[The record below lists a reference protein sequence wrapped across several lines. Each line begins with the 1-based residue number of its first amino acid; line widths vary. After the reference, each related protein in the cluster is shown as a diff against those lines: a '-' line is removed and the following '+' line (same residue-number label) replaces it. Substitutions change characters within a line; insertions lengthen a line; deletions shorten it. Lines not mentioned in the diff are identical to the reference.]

1 MRFSIR
7 YPLLLQ
13 LLLLAGVQ
21 LSQAQQLLVKGQVT
35 EAATGKPVPFASIF
49 VPGTTTGTTA
59 DDAGRYTLSTVPA
72 DSIVASAMGFKPIKK
87 ALNRQAPQQ
96 TLNFALGAGGVA
108 LSEVVVRPTEN
119 PAYVI
124 MRRVQQNKPR
134 NDKQRL
140 DAFEFDSYNRTEI
153 SLNNLPK
160 QVTERK
166 VLREMIAVAD
176 SLGLERGADG
186 KPVVPIFASE
196 MLSRYYAHQRPL
208 RRREEIKRNQMR
220 GMAPREGSVVSQIMG
235 SSFQD
240 WDFYPNWQQL
250 LGKDFISPI
259 ADGWKFTYEYE
270 LQDSLYIGK
279 DFCYQLAVTPRRPQD
294 LAFTGT
300 IWITKDSY
308 ALRRLDLRVS
318 PDANLNFVEKITVW
332 QELTP
337 TAAGPWLPLR
347 TRVMVSVRPTAKS
360 TGIVARFTTVNSN
373 FEPGKYHPLE
383 FYDVPMETAPDA
395 FKGDADYFD
404 KNRPD
409 SLSVQE
415 QTTLMVLDTVRQLPA
430 VRSFLELATTVV
442 TGYYRMGKI
451 DVGPILATL
460 GYNNIEGLR
469 PRIGFR
475 TTPDF
480 SRNWMVRAYLA
491 YGLRDTRF
499 KYGLRTSRILDRRT
513 WTTIGFEHRHDI
525 DQVALLDNDYALENP
540 LFEAA
545 ASIGNINNGRP
556 LLRDLTSL
564 SFQTDLF
571 RGFTQKVTVRQQ
583 QFRPLY
589 DFAYYTEQPQ
599 VGAPTNDNFNVSELV
614 VESRYAPDEV
624 LVQSQTQ
631 NYRSAIGL
639 KRLPVFTVRYTLGLN
654 KFLGG
659 DFQYH
664 KFNLLVTQSVRLGQL
679 GRTDYTLDAGYI
691 PSTVPYPVLK
701 AHLGNQSPFYN
712 GGAYNLMRYFEFVSD
727 RYVGLRFDHHFE
739 GFLLN
744 SVPALKKLNWRLVAT
759 GNVLYGSVDQ
769 ANNAI
774 IPELD
779 PESGEPLP
787 RFQPLGRRPYAEVGY
802 GVENIFKVVRVD
814 FLHRLTY
821 RNSPG
826 ASNFGVKFSFQF
838 RL

>member
-1 MRFSIR
+1 MQFRIR
-7 YPLLLQ
+7 YLLLP
-13 LLLLAGVQ
+13 LLLLAGAR
-21 LSQAQQLLVKGQVT
+21 LGQAQQLSVQGRVT
-35 EAATGKPVPFASIF
+35 EAATGKPVPFASVF
-49 VPGTTTGTTA
+49 VPGTTAGTTA
-59 DDAGRYTLSTVPA
+59 DAEGRYALRTAPA
-72 DSIVASAMGFKPIKK
+72 DTVVASAMGFAPFKK
-87 ALNRQAPQQ
+87 ILSRQAAPQ
-96 TLNFALGAGGVA
+96 TIDFALGAGAVSLG
-108 LSEVVVRPTEN
+108 EVLVRPTEN

-124 MRRVQQNKPR
+124 MRRVQQHKPL

-140 DAFEFDSYNRTEI
+140 DAFEFDSYNRTDI
-153 SLNNLPK
+153 SLNNLPA
-160 QVTERK
+160 QVTRRK
-166 VLREMIAVAD
+166 VLRQMTAVAD

-186 KPVVPIFASE
+186 KPIVPIFASE
-196 MLSRYYAHQRPL
+196 MLSRYYAHQRPV
-208 RRREEIKRNQMR
+208 RRREEIRRTQMR
-220 GMAPREGSVVSQIMG
+220 GMAPRPGSVASQIMG

-259 ADGWKFTYEYE
+259 ADGWKFAYEYE
-270 LQDSLYIGK
+270 LQDSVYVGR
-279 DFCYQLAVTPRRPQD
+279 DFCYQLAVTPRRAQD

-300 IWITKDSY
+300 IWITAGSY
-308 ALRRLDLRVS
+308 ALRRVELRVS
-318 PDANLNFVEKITVW
+318 PEANLNFVDQLTVW

-337 TAAGPWLPLR
+337 TPAGPWLPLR
-347 TRVMVSVRPTAKS
+347 TRIVVGIRPTGKS
-360 TGIVARFTTVNSN
+360 TGVVARFTTINSN
-373 FEPGKYHPLE
+373 FEAGKYHPLE
-383 FYDVPMETAPDA
+383 FYALPMETATDA
-395 FKGDADYFD
+395 FKGEADYFD

-415 QTTLMVLDTVRQLPA
+415 EKTLMVLDSVRKLPA
-430 VRSFLELATTVV
+430 VRSLLELTDVV
-442 TGYYRMGKI
+442 VNGYYRVGKL
-451 DVGPILATL
+451 DVGPVLATL
-460 GYNNIEGLR
+460 GYNNIEGIR

-475 TTPDF
+475 TTAEI
-480 SRNWMVRAYLA
+480 SRNWTARAYLA

-499 KYGLRTSRILDRRT
+499 KYGLRATRILDRRS
-513 WTTIGFEHRHDI
+513 WTTIGFEHRHDL

-540 LFEAA
+540 LFEASA
-545 ASIGNINNGRP
+545 RIGNISSGRP
-556 LLRDLTSL
+556 LLRTLSSL

-571 RGFTQKVTVRQQ
+571 RGFTQKVTFRQQ

-589 DFAYYTEQPQ
+589 RFAYYTNEPQ
-599 VGAPTNDNFNVSELV
+599 LGAPTDDHFGVSEV
-614 VESRYAPDEV
+614 VLESRYAPDEV
-624 LVQSQTQ
+624 LVQSQNQ

-639 KRLPVFTVRYTLGLN
+639 KKLPVFTVRYTLGLN
-654 KFLGG
+654 RFLGG

-664 KFNLLVTQSVRLGQL
+664 KLNLLVTQSVRLGQP

-759 GNVLYGSVDQ
+759 GNVLYGGVDR

-779 PESGEPLP
+779 PGSGEPLP
-787 RFQPLGRRPYAEVGY
+787 RFQPLGHLPYAEVGY
-802 GVENIFKVVRVD
+802 GVENIFRVLRVD

-821 RNSPG
+821 RDSPG
-826 ASNFGVKFSFQF
+826 ARNFGAKFSFQF